1 MNLQEYAMPLHTNK
15 LINEKSP
22 YLLQHAHNPVNWFP
36 WSEEAFNEAKLR
48 DVPVFLSIGYS
59 SCHWCHVME
68 KECFNDSQIA
78 ALLNNS
84 FVNVKVDREE
94 RPDIDMVFMAACQL
108 LTGGGGWP
116 LTIIMT
122 PDKEPFFAGTY
133 IPRESRFGRIGLIEL
148 VGQVNDIWGKKRR
161 EIFDSAS
168 TITSL
173 LQDQMSVKGGST
185 QIDKSI
191 LGKAKE
197 QLLSKFDTEYGG
209 FGTEPKFPSA
219 HNLLFLLRYWKRSK
233 EKDALEAVKLTLGS
247 MRSGG
252 IYDHIGF
259 GFHRYSTDRM
269 WRIPHFEKM
278 LPDQAMLA
286 MTFAEAFQ
294 ATGDSLYSR
303 TAEEILTWV
312 LREMTGLSGGFYCAR
327 DADSENSEGKF
338 YLWTTAEIR
347 ETLPEHDAR
356 WVIETFHLKD
366 GGNIPE
372 RESSG
377 LQFKNVFY
385 LDGSD
390 KEKISGGPPQW
401 ESIRSKLFEKR
412 QKRVAP
418 FKDDKVLTGWNGLM
432 IAAMAKTGQILGNN
446 SFIGASRQAADFI
459 LTTLREK
466 NGELLHRYRDGEA
479 AMQAYLDDYAFMIW
493 GLLELYEATFE
504 AGYLETALELQQ
516 IQDKLFLDK
525 KHGGYFYT
533 SGNAEELITRTKEF
547 YDGAVPSGNSVSM
560 LNLLRLGGF
569 TGDPQFEKV
578 ASRLIQAFSV
588 PLKENPSFCCM
599 LLCAFEFAVGP
610 SVEIVI
616 AGRKEGEDTR
626 EMIEALRSVY
636 VPDKVVIFCPSDE
649 QEPRINRIVK
659 NSDRYRPVDGKATA
673 FVCRN
678 RVCSSPVTDSSEM
691 LELLRGGV
699 L

>member
-1 MNLQEYAMPLHTNK
+1 MTLHTNK

-36 WSEEAFNEAKLR
+36 WSEEAFKEAKLR
-48 DVPVFLSIGYS
+48 EVPIFLSIGYS

-68 KECFNDSQIA
+68 KECFNDPQIA
-78 ALLNNS
+78 ELLNRS

-94 RPDIDMVFMAACQL
+94 RPDIDMVFMAVCQL
-108 LTGGGGWP
+108 LTGSGGWP

-148 VGQVNDIWGKKRR
+148 VKQVDDIWEKKRS

-168 TITSL
+168 IIISRL
-173 LQDQMSVKGGST
+173 LSQISIKADST
-185 QIDKSI
+185 QIDKRI
-191 LGKAKE
+191 LQKAKE
-197 QLLSKFDTEYGG
+197 QLLSKFDTENGG

-219 HNLLFLLRYWKRSK
+219 HNLLFLLRYWKQSK

-259 GFHRYSTDRM
+259 GFHRYSTDKK

-278 LPDQAMLA
+278 LPDQAILA
-286 MTFAEAFQ
+286 MTFTEAFQ

-303 TAEEILTWV
+303 TAEEVLTWV
-312 LREMTGLSGGFYCAR
+312 LRDMTGLSGGFYCAQ
-327 DADSENSEGKF
+327 DADSENSEGRF
-338 YLWTTAEIR
+338 YLWTTDEIR
-347 ETLPEHDAR
+347 ETLPEHDAK
-356 WVIETFHLKD
+356 WVIETFHLKEE
-366 GGNIPE
+366 GNIPE

-377 LQFKNVFY
+377 IPNVNVLY
-385 LDGSD
+385 LDESD
-390 KEKISGGPPQW
+390 KEKFSAGPQW
-401 ESIRSKLFEKR
+401 ESIRGKLFNKR

-418 FKDDKVLTGWNGLM
+418 FKDDKVLTDWNGLM
-432 IAAMAKTGQILGNN
+432 IAAMAKTGQVLGNK
-446 SFIGASRQAADFI
+446 SFIEASRRAADFI
-459 LTTLREK
+459 LTTLRKK

-479 AMQAYLDDYAFMIW
+479 ALEAYLDDYAFMIW
-493 GLLELYEATFE
+493 GLLELYETTFE
-504 AGYLETALELQQ
+504 AGYLETALKLQE
-516 IQDKLFLDK
+516 IQNTLFLDEEN
-525 KHGGYFYT
+525 GGYFFT
-533 SGNAEELITRTKEF
+533 ASNAEKLITRNKEN

-569 TGDPQFEKV
+569 TGNPQFEKD
-578 ASRLIQAFSV
+578 AARLIQAFSV
-588 PLKENPSFCCM
+588 PLKENPSFYCM
-599 LLCAFEFAVGP
+599 LLSAFEFAVGP

-626 EMIEALRSVY
+626 EMVEALRSVY
-636 VPDKVVIFCPSDE
+636 IPNKVVILCPSDE

-659 NSDRYRPVDGKATA
+659 YSDKYRPIDGKATA

-678 RVCSSPVTDSSEM
+678 RVCSSPVTESSEM
-691 LELLRGGV
+691 LELLRRD
-699 L
+699 